1 MRGFTETAQEIGR
14 RLASEAIWHEGRCCW
29 IAPFP
34 DMIGA
39 RTVVHFRSLPP
50 DLYSGTAGVGLALAE
65 IDAITGDD
73 VCRRTAVAAIRQ
85 ALAGAEDDGSALE
98 AGLYSGLAG
107 IAVAAIRSGLLLRKP
122 ELVERGRGLA
132 DRAVAQC
139 AAGDS
144 YDLISGRAGV
154 VMGLLAVAR
163 ALSDAAAAA
172 AAVGLGEQI
181 VAAAKRRGAWSW
193 PRAGAGSGLMA
204 TGMSH
209 GAAGAACSL
218 LELGQVTGDQRFL
231 VAAEAARAS
240 EQACF
245 DETARNWPA
254 SHEEDRQ
261 PDAWLTAVSQVSWC
275 HGAPGIAMAR
285 HRAWTLT
292 GDGARRAEAEL
303 ALDTTAAWVRAALG
317 SMRGDFSLCHGLAG
331 NAEALMDGAEAA
343 GSRASGLRS
352 LAFEV
357 AEAGVK
363 EHATGAR
370 PWPCGPG
377 GEAPGLMIG
386 LAGIARY
393 YLRLQVPDLPSLLLP
408 CPGDAWGSV

>member
-1 MRGFTETAQEIGR
+1 VRGFTETAQEIGR

-29 IAPFP
+29 IGPFP

-50 DLYSGTAGVGLALAE
+50 DLYSGTAGVALALAE
-65 IDAITGDD
+65 IDAITGESA
-73 VCRRTAVAAIRQ
+73 CRRTAVGAMRQ
-85 ALAGAEDDGSALE
+85 ALAGAEDAGSALE

-107 IAVAAIRSGLLLRKP
+107 IAVAAIRSGLLLGTP

-132 DRAVAQC
+132 DRAVAEC

-154 VMGLLAVAR
+154 VLGLLAIAH
-163 ALSDAAAAA
+163 ALSDSAAAA
-172 AAVGLGEQI
+172 AAVGLGEQL

-193 PRAGAGSGLMA
+193 PRVGAGSGLMA

-209 GAAGAACSL
+209 GGAGAACSL
-218 LELGQVTGDQRFL
+218 LELGEFTGDERFL
-231 VAAEAARAS
+231 VAAEGARAS
-240 EQACF
+240 EEACF
-245 DETARNWPA
+245 DEAAGNWPA
-254 SHEEDRQ
+254 SQEADGHGHAE
-261 PDAWLTAVSQVSWC
+261 LTAISEVSWC

-285 HRAWTLT
+285 HRAWMLT
-292 GDGARRAEAEL
+292 GDSARRAEAEL
-303 ALDTTAAWVRAALG
+303 ALETTAAWVRAAL
-317 SMRGDFSLCHGLAG
+317 SSRRGNFSLCHGLAG
-331 NAEALMDGAEAA
+331 NAEALMDAADAA
-343 GSRASGLRS
+343 GPRASRLRS
-352 LAFEV
+352 LALEV
-357 AEAGVK
+357 AESGVA
-363 EHATGAR
+363 EHATGVR

-393 YLRLQVPDLPSLLLP
+393 YLRLEVPDLPSLLVP
-408 CPGDAWGSV
+408 CPADAWGSV

>member
-1 MRGFTETAQEIGR
+1 VRGFTETAQEIGR

-29 IAPFP
+29 IGPFP
-34 DMIGA
+34 DMIGE

-73 VCRRTAVAAIRQ
+73 ACRRTAVAAMRQ

-107 IAVAAIRSGLLLRKP
+107 IAVAAIRSGLLLEAA
-122 ELVERGRGLA
+122 ELVERGSALA

-154 VMGLLAVAR
+154 VLGLLAIAR
-163 ALSDAAAAA
+163 ALSDSAAAAA
-172 AAVGLGEQI
+172 AAGLGEQL
-181 VAAAKRRGAWSW
+181 VAAAERRGAWSW
-193 PRAGAGSGLMA
+193 PRVGAGSGLMA

-218 LELGQVTGDQRFL
+218 LELGQTTGDERFL

-245 DETARNWPA
+245 DEAAGNWPA
-254 SHEEDRQ
+254 SQEEDGHAH
-261 PDAWLTAVSQVSWC
+261 AWLTAVSEVSWC

-285 HRAWTLT
+285 HRAWRLT
-292 GDGARRAEAEL
+292 GDDARRAEAEL
-303 ALDTTAAWVRAALG
+303 ALATTAAWVRAALG
-317 SMRGDFSLCHGLAG
+317 AMRGNFSLCHGLAG
-331 NAEALMDGAEAA
+331 NAEALMDGAAAA

-352 LAFEV
+352 LALEV
-357 AEAGVK
+357 AESGVT
-363 EHATGAR
+363 EHASGVR

-393 YLRLQVPDLPSLLLP
+393 YLRLAVPDLPSLLLP
-408 CPGDAWGSV
+408 RPTDVWGAV